1 MTRERLVLK
10 DERVKK
16 VGRKARQVRCSE
28 LDVIFPT
35 MTAAADF
42 AGCTQGHM
50 LQIIRNKSEYDSY
63 HYHYWYDEIHAEK
76 FDEWVAEKKRIRGV
90 KND

>member
-16 VGRKARQVRCSE
+16 VGSLARQVRCSE

-35 MTAAADF
+35 VTAAADF
-42 AGCTQGHM
+42 AGCSKGSM
-50 LQIIRNKSEYDSY
+50 CNAIKNKSPRDGYY
-63 HYHYWYDEIHAEK
+63 YHYWYDEIHAEK
-76 FDEWVAEKKRIRGV
+76 FDEWVGEKKRRRAKG
-90 KND
+90 

>member
-1 MTRERLVLK
+1 MKRERLVLK
-10 DERVKK
+10 DERRKK

-42 AGCTQGHM
+42 AGCTQAYM
-50 LQIIRNKSEYDSY
+50 FQIIRNKSEYDGY

-76 FDEWVAEKKRIRGV
+76 FDEWVAEKKRKERL
-90 KND
+90 K

>member
-10 DERVKK
+10 DERRKK
-16 VGRKARQVRCSE
+16 VGRKARRVRCSE

-42 AGCTQGHM
+42 AGCTQAYM
-50 LQIIRNKSEYDSY
+50 FQIIRNKSEYGGY

-76 FDEWVAEKKRIRGV
+76 FDEWVAEKKRKKRRG
-90 KND
+90 D

>member
-1 MTRERLVLK
+1 MKRERLVLK
-10 DERVKK
+10 DERRKK
-16 VGRKARQVRCSE
+16 VGRKARPVRCSE

-50 LQIIRNKSEYDSY
+50 FQIIRNKSEYDGY
-63 HYHYWYDEIHAEK
+63 HYHYWYNDIHAEK
-76 FDEWVAEKKRIRGV
+76 FDEWVAEKKRKERL
-90 KND
+90 K

>member
-1 MTRERLVLK
+1 MKRERLVLK
-10 DERVKK
+10 DERRKK
-16 VGRKARQVRCSE
+16 VGRKARPVRCSE

-42 AGCTQGHM
+42 AGCTQAYM
-50 LQIIRNKSEYDSY
+50 FQIIRNKSEYDGY

-76 FDEWVAEKKRIRGV
+76 FDEWVAEKKRKERL
-90 KND
+90 K